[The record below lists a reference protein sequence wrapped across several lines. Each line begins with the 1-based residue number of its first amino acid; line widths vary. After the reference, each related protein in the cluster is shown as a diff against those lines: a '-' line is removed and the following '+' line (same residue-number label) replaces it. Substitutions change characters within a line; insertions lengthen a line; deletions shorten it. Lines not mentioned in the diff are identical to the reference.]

1 MYKLADPLIFNRIF
15 LKTTAFLDLW
25 SYISALWLPWKQHF
39 NLKIENFLNYCNDP
53 PDYIQLDHV
62 YDVQERLPGNSQLE
76 LSNCQMCQSDRCCIG
91 AYASPLPQQP
101 GTI

>member
-1 MYKLADPLIFNRIF
+1 MLTRMTKSLTVEPRTAKLRRRR
-15 LKTTAFLDLW
+15 
-25 SYISALWLPWKQHF
+25 
-39 NLKIENFLNYCNDP
+39 CNDP